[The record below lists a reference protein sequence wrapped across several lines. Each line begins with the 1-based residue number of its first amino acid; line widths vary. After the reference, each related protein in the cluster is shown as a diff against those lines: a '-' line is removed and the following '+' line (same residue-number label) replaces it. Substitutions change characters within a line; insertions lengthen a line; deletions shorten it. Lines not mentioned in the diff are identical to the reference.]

1 LVEPAFALPVVV
13 LPTAIGLLLISSYV
27 YNTTPNSVAIS
38 FDNVA
43 TSYLFEGK
51 LISTN
56 KDNTLKVLPIDK
68 LYDNIGITIFSSD
81 LTEATDR
88 STIPSANVR
97 FNGLALLQLGNIST
111 STGPQEVNI
120 TIPVD
125 NPGIYHGAISIMDK
139 NTKSFVPIVVNIKP
153 NLNKILFL

>member
-13 LPTAIGLLLISSYV
+13 LPTAIGLLLISWYV

-56 KDNTLKVLPIDK
+56 KDNTLKVLPIEK

-81 LTEATDR
+81 LTEATGR

-97 FNGLALLQLGNIST
+97 FNGSGV
-111 STGPQEVNI
+111 TG
-120 TIPVD
+120 
-125 NPGIYHGAISIMDK
+125 
-139 NTKSFVPIVVNIKP
+139 IKP
-153 NLNKILFL
+153 ITMD